1 MKIGFDCRPAKWYR
15 GTGIGTYAYQLLNM
29 FNNIDKVNDY
39 VLFAPSPW
47 DMNINL
53 NSNFLTATS
62 ESCGSGVFWDEVN
75 MPNIIKDKNLDIYHV
90 PQNGVGLSKDKIC
103 KYVITLHDVIPY
115 RMPNTA
121 SDRYLKIFNEE
132 IPKVIPLCDGIITV
146 SNFSKRDIIRS
157 FNCSEDKVYVTHLA
171 AEDIYK
177 PLSKSKSCSLIK
189 HNYGIDGDFILYI
202 GGFSPRKNI
211 IGLIESFSKLITL
224 YKKNISLVI
233 AGTKGKSYDL
243 YHSRAIDL
251 NIENKVI
258 FPGFIEMNHI
268 PYIYNAAKLFVY
280 PSFYE
285 GFGLPPVEA
294 MACGTP
300 VVTSNSTS
308 IPEIVGDAAILM
320 DPYDVDD
327 LCEKMYLVL
336 TNKELKDSLVSKGLA
351 RSSELSWEKTAKQ
364 TLDAYSSI
372 HEK

>member
-47 DMNINL
+47 DMNIKIN
-53 NSNFLTATS
+53 NNFLTATS

-75 MPNIIKDKNLDIYHV
+75 MPNIIKDKDLDIYHV

-157 FNCSEDKVYVTHLA
+157 FNCSEDK
-171 AEDIYK
+171 
-177 PLSKSKSCSLIK
+177 
-189 HNYGIDGDFILYI
+189 
-202 GGFSPRKNI
+202 
-211 IGLIESFSKLITL
+211 
-224 YKKNISLVI
+224 KNISLVI

-251 NIENKVI
+251 KIENKVI
-258 FPGFIEMNHI
+258 FPGFIEMSHI

-336 TNKELKDSLVSKGLA
+336 TNKELKDSLVSKGLS
-351 RSSELSWEKTAKQ
+351 RSSKLSWEKTAKQ

-372 HEK
+372 HER